1 MWWFLDYAILRLA
14 LLVISLISSWNYAII
29 LVAFHEKFLTSQY
42 DRANRVSELEAG
54 EQLIWNSWPSTTNS
68 VQIQLMSGP
77 SCSWVI
83 LKTWSRTELS
93 GGIWFVSRVDMK
105 GASFRFVLLLLIPFW
120 FVSIGKFCSST
131 ENCMPTP
138 WSKLVSI
145 MLFFG
150 VYETKL
156 ISKLA
161 RRTDRRPSD
170 SWRKGDKALEQDL
183 NYDQLGTHLICIRM
197 EDEANN

>member
-1 MWWFLDYAILRLA
+1 
-14 LLVISLISSWNYAII
+14 
-29 LVAFHEKFLTSQY
+29 
-42 DRANRVSELEAG
+42 
-54 EQLIWNSWPSTTNS
+54 
-68 VQIQLMSGP
+68 
-77 SCSWVI
+77 
-83 LKTWSRTELS
+83 
-93 GGIWFVSRVDMK
+93 
-105 GASFRFVLLLLIPFW
+105 
-120 FVSIGKFCSST
+120 
-131 ENCMPTP
+131 
-138 WSKLVSI
+138 